1 MSSSQPPM
9 DIDEDEDFYGDSDQ
23 EATPATTTTAQPAA
37 TAAAP
42 PAAPKNDSN
51 SDLEEGEEEDEGGE
65 MDEDE
70 DSVCTPYV
78 FRLGPQLLTFPSRTS
93 TSSPREKT
101 TPSPPLHREFYLL
114 PTACAKT
121 DNHARQSKYSE
132 IRNIPQRSTTAPE
145 GAPPKQSPSVP
156 REEPRQQQQTELPPV
171 STSKIDVNAIPI
183 HKPTGKPLTQVNIDE
198 DLPDNDKPWRKPGT
212 DLSDYF
218 NYGFDE
224 FTWALYAQKQEAMRG
239 EYNQDAIAQNN
250 TKMME
255 EMTKMMMMGGMM
267 PGAGG
272 PGGPGMGVPGGGPQ
286 MQGMDGMAPEMQAM
300 MQQMMASGM
309 DPSQMG
315 DMSGMF
321 QGGQQPGGP
330 GGQQGQGGFGQGGFG
345 GNQGQGYGYDQQ
357 MGGGRGRGRRGR
369 W

>member
-1 MSSSQPPM
+1 M

-37 TAAAP
+37 TATAP

-70 DSVCTPYV
+70 DSDIDIITERKDNFQPA
-78 FRLGPQLLTFPSRTS
+78 
-93 TSSPREKT
+93 
-101 TPSPPLHREFYLL
+101 PP
-114 PTACAKT
+114 P
-121 DNHARQSKYSE
+121 QSKYSE

-255 EMTKMMMMGGMM
+255 EMTKMMMMGGMI